1 MSMPSVDLL
10 PIREV
15 ARLTGVTAVTL
26 RAWERRYGLIQPH
39 RTPKGHRLYTPANV
53 EQIQTIVAWLG
64 RGVAVSHVRE
74 LLSRP
79 SLSLDL
85 DDSPWGEWR
94 RDLLEGLLGFDVE
107 QADRVYN
114 QAISSYPIHLACER
128 LLEPALED
136 LQLRWAGR
144 FGDAVERAFACT
156 WLRARVSARIYQNN
170 CLHPGA
176 SVLLS
181 NLSEDSR
188 QPGFWLLAAMLSQ
201 SGRRVELLDWSVPV
215 AELGLMA
222 ERQPRQAIVLYAY
235 QALTNEQ
242 LRRELPALMQQVSLP
257 VYLAGPASLIHHT
270 GLQALGIVP
279 TGESPCGA
287 YARVSQ
293 ELRGPF

>member
-1 MSMPSVDLL
+1 M
-10 PIREV
+10 
-15 ARLTGVTAVTL
+15 
-26 RAWERRYGLIQPH
+26 
-39 RTPKGHRLYTPANV
+39 YTPDNV

-79 SLSLDL
+79 NVSLDL

-94 RDLLEGLLGFDVE
+94 RGLLEGLLGFDAE
-107 QADRVYN
+107 RADRVYN
-114 QAISSYPIHLACER
+114 QAMSSYPMQLACER
-128 LLEPALED
+128 LLEPAIADLE
-136 LQLRWAGR
+136 LRWNGQ

-156 WLRARVSARIYQNN
+156 WLRARVSARIYHNN
-170 CLHPGA
+170 CLQPGE

-181 NLSEDSR
+181 NLSEDSC

-201 SGRRVELLDWSVPV
+201 SGRRVELLDWSIPV
-215 AELGLMA
+215 AELGLVA
-222 ERQPRQAIVLYAY
+222 ERQPLQAMVLYGS

-242 LRRELPALMQQVSLP
+242 LRRELPALMQQANLP
-257 VYLAGPASLIHHT
+257 VYFAGPASLIHHT

-287 YARVSQ
+287 YAWVNQ
-293 ELRGPF
+293 ELRELS